1 MPFNCLANSTI
12 QFSHPFSAH
21 SPANLSVPAIHFWHT
36 CGHFFGPSNAFSSRS
51 LANSSAPLIDFRHNY
66 GHFFGA
72 SNAFFVT
79 LFGQLPGASNSFSAH
94 LSPIVQH
101 TLWPFCSLFPLWS
114 TSSSTLGKGSLK
126 QFHGQPVEQ
135 QEQQFPSRRP
145 NMPRGTPS
153 L

>member
-114 TSSSTLGKGSLK
+114 TSSSTPARVPLRVGRGRRGYSLLK
-126 QFHGQPVEQ
+126 
-135 QEQQFPSRRP
+135 
-145 NMPRGTPS
+145 M
-153 L
+153 